1 MRPALV
7 LGALALGQVEHERD
21 RLGARL
27 VERRSAYEHSH
38 AAAILAEV
46 LLLEGLAPANGP
58 CLLPCPLVGGKPF
71 DRRDVRPP
79 QPPRCQVVL
88 AVAQHAQEC
97 FIRLENGA
105 VQVCDHHADDVGVDQ
120 APELA
125 FPFLQLAVETAVLQR
140 CRRLRGEQPQHC
152 DRGRR
157 EHTCGQVVLE
167 VEQGDHLALLDEW
180 QAEYR
185 ADMRVADVLIV
196 IKRALTLGGVEDRDF
211 VSARDVID
219 DRSG

>member
-7 LGALALGQVEHERD
+7 LGALALGRS
-21 RLGARL
+21 RARTRSQRVRASSNAAPPTSTRTRPSL
-27 VERRSAYEHSH
+27 WNAPSRR
-38 AAAILAEV
+38 
-46 LLLEGLAPANGP
+46 LAPANGP
-58 CLLPCPLVGGKPF
+58 CLPPCPLVGGKPF
-71 DRRDVRPP
+71 DRCDVRPP

-97 FIRLENGA
+97 FIRLENGV
-105 VQVCDHHADDVGVDQ
+105 VQVRDHHADDVGVDQ
-120 APELA
+120 AAELA

-152 DRGRR
+152 DPGRR

-167 VEQGDHLALLDEW
+167 VQQGNYLALLDEW

-185 ADMRVADVLIV
+185 ADTRVADVLIV
-196 IKRALTLGGVEDRDF
+196 IKRALALGGVEDRDF